1 MIKRKAE
8 PDASPQSAATIAL
21 IDELADIFGKLKRK
35 LRAQASAGD
44 LTPSQIAVLVHL
56 DRAGPATVSALARLE
71 SVRPQS
77 MGATVASLEDLG
89 LVKGAPD
96 PRDGRQTIMSLTP
109 RCEAMIRSGRA
120 ARHEWLLRAITAK
133 LSPQEQAQLKAALG
147 LLSRIV
153 DTE

>member
-8 PDASPQSAATIAL
+8 PDDSPPATQTTAL
-21 IDELADIFGKLKRK
+21 IAELATLFGKLKRK

-44 LTPSQIAVLVHL
+44 LTPSQVAVLSHL
-56 DRAGPATVSALARLE
+56 DRAGPATVSTLARLE
-71 SVRPQS
+71 GVRPQS
-77 MGATVASLEDLG
+77 MGATVASLEGLG

-96 PRDGRQTIMSLTP
+96 PSDGRQTILSLTP
-109 RCEAMIRSGRA
+109 KCEAMIRTGRA
-120 ARHEWLLRAITAK
+120 ARHEWLQRAITAK
-133 LSPQEQAQLKAALG
+133 LTPQEQAQLRAALG

>member
-8 PDASPQSAATIAL
+8 PDAATTAL
-21 IDELADIFGKLKRK
+21 VDELAGLFGKLKRK

-56 DRAGPATVSALARLE
+56 DRAGPTTVSALARLE
-71 SVRPQS
+71 GVRPQS
-77 MGATVASLEDLG
+77 MGATVASLESLG
-89 LVKGAPD
+89 LVKGSPD
-96 PRDGRQTIMSLTP
+96 PNDGRQTILSLTA

-120 ARHEWLLRAITAK
+120 ARHEWLSRAITSK
-133 LSPQEQAQLKAALG
+133 LTEQEQAQLKAALG
-147 LLSRIV
+147 LLNRIV

>member
-8 PDASPQSAATIAL
+8 PDASPAASALVA
-21 IDELADIFGKLKRK
+21 ELAELFGKLKRK
-35 LRAQASAGD
+35 LRAQGSAGD

-71 SVRPQS
+71 GVRPQS
-77 MGATVASLEDLG
+77 MGATVASLEDMN

-96 PRDGRQTIMSLTP
+96 PSDGRQTILSLTP
-109 RCEAMIRSGRA
+109 KCTDLIRSGRA
-120 ARHEWLLRAITAK
+120 ARHEWLLRAINSK
-133 LSPQEQAQLKAALG
+133 LTPQEQAQLKAALG
-147 LLSRIV
+147 LLNRIV